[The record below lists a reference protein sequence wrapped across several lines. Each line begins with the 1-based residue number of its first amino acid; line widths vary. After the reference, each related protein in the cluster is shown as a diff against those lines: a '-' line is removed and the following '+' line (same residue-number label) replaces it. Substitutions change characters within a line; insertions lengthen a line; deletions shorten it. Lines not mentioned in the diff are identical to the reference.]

1 MKLISNFVR
10 DPLVLNPAVLS
21 DHSGMGKIIVCKYM
35 ILTQSQKSGIIYTL
49 LIHAGILLFL
59 LMLTLSADIKF
70 QTDDGLLVDF
80 GYSENG
86 KGEEEP
92 SAVYS
97 KNDNIYKPPV
107 QADQKATTT
116 PPKFAPAD
124 IKEEDLLTQNHEPS
138 IALHT
143 TKKETKIKEK
153 KRPDP
158 SVEIEKKQKQAQI
171 AQQQIEAQNLQ
182 KKLKEEKMIGNIN
195 SRVKNAF
202 GGGLTDN
209 GSTSKGEGITFGTGN
224 QGDPNGQPGVKR
236 YGPGGGTG
244 NGVSYNLSGR
254 QARSLPKPAY
264 PGNEGGIVVVEVT
277 VDKLGKVSAVRGGIF
292 GSTSSDPDL
301 LDAATKAA
309 RAAKFNVDDNAPA
322 FQKGTITYH
331 FVLQ

>member
-1 MKLISNFVR
+1 M
-10 DPLVLNPAVLS
+10 
-21 DHSGMGKIIVCKYM
+21 
-35 ILTQSQKSGIIYTL
+35 TWTESQRSGIIYTV
-49 LIHAGILLFL
+49 LIHACILLFL
-59 LMLTLSADIKF
+59 LMLTLSTDIPP
-70 QTDDGLLVDF
+70 TSTEGLLVDF
-80 GYSENG
+80 GYSETG

-97 KNDNIYKPPV
+97 KNDNLYKPPV
-107 QADQKATTT
+107 QVSQKATSTAQ
-116 PPKFAPAD
+116 PQIKSSE
-124 IKEEDLLTQNHEPS
+124 IKEEDLLTQDLEPT
-138 IALHT
+138 IALRS
-143 TKKETKIKEK
+143 KKTEKKIIEKKTPDPAIELEK
-153 KRPDP
+153 KR
-158 SVEIEKKQKQAQI
+158 KQEEI
-171 AQQQIEAQNLQ
+171 AQQKLDEQNLQ
-182 KKLKEEKMIGNIN
+182 KKMKEEQMIGNIN

-209 GSTSKGEGITFGTGN
+209 GSTSQGEGNTYGPGN

-244 NGVSYNLSGR
+244 NNISYNLSGR

-277 VDKLGKVSAVRGGIF
+277 VDKLGKVSAVRAGIF

-301 LDAATKAA
+301 LEAATKAA

>member
-1 MKLISNFVR
+1 MT
-10 DPLVLNPAVLS
+10 
-21 DHSGMGKIIVCKYM
+21 
-35 ILTQSQKSGIIYTL
+35 LTVSQRNGIIYTI

-59 LMLTLSADIKF
+59 LMLTMSADNIF
-70 QTDDGLLVDF
+70 QSDEGLLVDF

-107 QADQKATTT
+107 QASQKATNT
-116 PPKFAPAD
+116 PAIQLKQAE
-124 IKEEDLLTQNHEPS
+124 IKPENLLTQEHEPS
-138 IALHT
+138 IAMHT
-143 TKKETKIKEK
+143 SPKVEK
-153 KRPDP
+153 KVVEKKKPDP
-158 SVEIEKKQKQAQI
+158 AIEAEKQLKREQLAQQKAEEQKLQEQKKQEQ
-171 AQQQIEAQNLQ
+171 
-182 KKLKEEKMIGNIN
+182 MIGNIN

-209 GSTSKGEGITFGTGN
+209 GSTSKGEGITYGPGN

-244 NGVSYNLSGR
+244 DNISYNLSGR
-254 QARSLPKPAY
+254 QSRSLPKPAY
-264 PGNEGGIVVVEVT
+264 PGNEGGKVVVEVT
-277 VDKLGKVSAVRGGIF
+277 VDKLGKVTAVRGGVF
-292 GSTSSDPDL
+292 GSNTSNPDL
-301 LDAATKAA
+301 MEAATKAA

-322 FQKGTITYH
+322 FQKGTITYN

>member
-1 MKLISNFVR
+1 MT
-10 DPLVLNPAVLS
+10 LS
-21 DHSGMGKIIVCKYM
+21 EG
-35 ILTQSQKSGIIYTL
+35 QKSGIIYTL
-49 LIHAGILLFL
+49 LIHAGIVILL
-59 LMLTLSADIKF
+59 LMLKLSVDLKL
-70 QTDDGLLVDF
+70 QTDEGLLVDF

-92 SAVYS
+92 SAVFS

-107 QADQKATTT
+107 QASQKATNIPTVQF
-116 PPKFAPAD
+116 KQSD
-124 IKEEDLLTQNHEPS
+124 IKPENLLTQEHEPS

-143 TKKETKIKEK
+143 SPKVQKKAVEK
-153 KRPDP
+153 KKPDP
-158 SVEIEKKQKQAQI
+158 VIEAEKQQKREQLAQQKAEEQKLLEKKQQEQ
-171 AQQQIEAQNLQ
+171 
-182 KKLKEEKMIGNIN
+182 MIGNIN
-195 SRVKNAF
+195 SRAKNAF

-209 GSTSKGEGITFGTGN
+209 GSSSKGEGITYGPGN

-244 NGVSYNLSGR
+244 NGISYNLSGR
-254 QARSLPKPAY
+254 QKLSLPKPAY

-277 VDKLGKVSAVRGGIF
+277 VDKLGKVSAVRAGIF

-301 LDAATKAA
+301 LEAASKAA

>member
-1 MKLISNFVR
+1 MTV
-10 DPLVLNPAVLS
+10 
-21 DHSGMGKIIVCKYM
+21 
-35 ILTQSQKSGIIYTL
+35 
-49 LIHAGILLFL
+49 LIHAVVLLCL
-59 LMLTLSADIKF
+59 LMLKLSADRLL
-70 QTDDGLLVDF
+70 QTDEGLLVDF
-80 GYSENG
+80 GYSDTG
-86 KGEEEP
+86 QGEEEP

-97 KNDNIYKPPV
+97 KNDNLYKPPV
-107 QADQKATTT
+107 QVSQKATTT
-116 PPKFAPAD
+116 AAPKFTPAE
-124 IKEEDLLTQNHEPS
+124 IKQEDLLTQDHEPS
-138 IALHT
+138 IALQS
-143 TKKETKIKEK
+143 KKVQKKVVEK
-153 KRPDP
+153 AKPDP
-158 SVEIEKKQKQAQI
+158 SVELEKKRKQEQI
-171 AQQQIEAQNLQ
+171 AQQKAEEMNLQ
-182 KKLKEEKMIGNIN
+182 KKLKEDQMIGNIN

-209 GSTSKGEGITFGTGN
+209 GSTSKGEGITYGPGN

-244 NGVSYNLSGR
+244 NNISFNLSGR

-292 GSTSSDPDL
+292 GSTSTDPDL
-301 LDAATKAA
+301 LEAATKAA

>member
-1 MKLISNFVR
+1 M
-10 DPLVLNPAVLS
+10 
-21 DHSGMGKIIVCKYM
+21 
-35 ILTQSQKSGIIYTL
+35 TWTESQRSGIIYTV
-49 LIHAGILLFL
+49 LIHACILLFL
-59 LMLTLSADIKF
+59 LMLTLSTDIPP
-70 QTDDGLLVDF
+70 TSTEGLLVDF
-80 GYSENG
+80 GYSETG

-97 KNDNIYKPPV
+97 KNDNLYKPPV
-107 QADQKATTT
+107 QVSQKATSTAQ
-116 PPKFAPAD
+116 PQIKSGD
-124 IKEEDLLTQNHEPS
+124 IKEEDLLTQDQEAT
-138 IALHT
+138 IALRS
-143 TKKETKIKEK
+143 KKVEKKIVEKKTPDPAIELEK
-153 KRPDP
+153 KR
-158 SVEIEKKQKQAQI
+158 KQEEI
-171 AQQQIEAQNLQ
+171 AQQKLEEQNLQ
-182 KKLKEEKMIGNIN
+182 KKMKEEQMIGNIN

-209 GSTSKGEGITFGTGN
+209 GSTSQGEGNTYGPGN

-244 NGVSYNLSGR
+244 NNISYNLSGR
-254 QARSLPKPAY
+254 QARFLPKPAY

-277 VDKLGKVSAVRGGIF
+277 VDKLGKVSAVRAGIF

-301 LDAATKAA
+301 LEAATKAA

>member
-1 MKLISNFVR
+1 MT
-10 DPLVLNPAVLS
+10 LS
-21 DHSGMGKIIVCKYM
+21 EN
-35 ILTQSQKSGIIYTL
+35 QRNGIIYTL
-49 LIHAGILLFL
+49 LIHGGILIFL
-59 LMLTLSADIKF
+59 LMLKLSVDMKF
-70 QTDDGLLVDF
+70 QTDEGLLVDF
-80 GYSENG
+80 GYSDNG

-97 KNDNIYKPPV
+97 KNDNLYKPPV
-107 QADQKATTT
+107 QVTQKAAIT
-116 PPKFAPAD
+116 APAILKSTE
-124 IKEEDLLTQNHEPS
+124 IKEEDLLTQDHEPS
-138 IALHT
+138 VALHT
-143 TKKETKIKEK
+143 AKKDTKVVKKEKPDPAVELEK
-153 KRPDP
+153 KR
-158 SVEIEKKQKQAQI
+158 KQELI
-171 AQQQIEAQNLQ
+171 AQQRIEEQNQQ
-182 KKLKEEKMIGNIN
+182 KKLQEEKMIGNIN

-209 GSTSKGEGITFGTGN
+209 GSTSKGEGITYGPGN

-254 QARSLPKPAY
+254 SARSMPKPAY

-277 VDKLGKVSAVRGGIF
+277 VDKLGKVTAVRGGIF

-301 LDAATKAA
+301 VDAATKAA
-309 RAAKFNVDDNAPA
+309 RAARFNVDDNAPA

>member
-1 MKLISNFVR
+1 MT
-10 DPLVLNPAVLS
+10 LS
-21 DHSGMGKIIVCKYM
+21 G
-35 ILTQSQKSGIIYTL
+35 SQRSGIIYTL
-49 LIHAGILLFL
+49 LIHAGILLL
-59 LMLTLSADIKF
+59 LMMLTLSVDLKF
-70 QTDDGLLVDF
+70 NTDDGLLVDF

-92 SAVYS
+92 SATYA
-97 KNDNIYKPPV
+97 KNDNLYKPPV
-107 QADQKATTT
+107 QVSQKATTVAQPRLKT
-116 PPKFAPAD
+116 TE
-124 IKEEDLLTQNHEPS
+124 IKEEDLLTQEHEPS
-138 IALHT
+138 VALP
-143 TKKETKIKEK
+143 TKKSTEKKVVVKKLPDPAVAIEKQKRLEQIAREKVEEQNRQQKIKE
-153 KRPDP
+153 
-158 SVEIEKKQKQAQI
+158 EQ
-171 AQQQIEAQNLQ
+171 
-182 KKLKEEKMIGNIN
+182 MIGNIN

-209 GSTSKGEGITFGTGN
+209 GSTSKGEGITYGPGN

-244 NGVSYNLSGR
+244 NGISYNLSGR

-277 VDKLGKVSAVRGGIF
+277 VDKLGKVSAVRPGIF

-301 LDAATKAA
+301 LEAATKAA

>member
-1 MKLISNFVR
+1 MTITESQR
-10 DPLVLNPAVLS
+10 TGILS
-21 DHSGMGKIIVCKYM
+21 A
-35 ILTQSQKSGIIYTL
+35 L
-49 LIHAGILLFL
+49 LIHAVILILL
-59 LMLTLSADIKF
+59 LMLKLSVDIKL
-70 QTDDGLLVDF
+70 QKDDGLLVDF

-107 QADQKATTT
+107 QVAQKATTIVS
-116 PPKFAPAD
+116 PKTKSTE
-124 IKEEDLLTQNHEPS
+124 ITEEELLTQDHEPS
-138 IALHT
+138 VALHT
-143 TKKETKIKEK
+143 TKKQQKTIEK
-153 KRPDP
+153 KKPDP
-158 SVEIEKKQKQAQI
+158 SVEIEKRRKQEQI
-171 AQQQIEAQNLQ
+171 AQQKLEEQNLQ
-182 KKLKEEKMIGNIN
+182 KKKQEEQMIGNIN

-209 GSTSKGEGITFGTGN
+209 GSTSTGEGITYGPGN

-236 YGPGGGTG
+236 YGPGGGIG
-244 NGVSYNLSGR
+244 NGPSYSLAGR
-254 QARSLPKPAY
+254 SARSLPKPAY

-277 VDKLGKVSAVRGGIF
+277 VDKLGKVSGVRAGIF

-301 LDAATKAA
+301 LEAATKAA

>member
-1 MKLISNFVR
+1 MT
-10 DPLVLNPAVLS
+10 LS
-21 DHSGMGKIIVCKYM
+21 E
-35 ILTQSQKSGIIYTL
+35 SQRNGIIYTL
-49 LIHAGILLFL
+49 LIHGGILIFL
-59 LMLTLSADIKF
+59 MMLKLSVDMKF
-70 QTDDGLLVDF
+70 QADEGLLVDF

-97 KNDNIYKPPV
+97 KNDNLYKPPV
-107 QADQKATTT
+107 QVTQKATIT
-116 PPKFAPAD
+116 APAILKSTE
-124 IKEEDLLTQNHEPS
+124 IKEEDLLTQDHEPS
-138 IALHT
+138 VALRT
-143 TKKETKIKEK
+143 AKKETKVVKKEKPDPAVELEK
-153 KRPDP
+153 KR
-158 SVEIEKKQKQAQI
+158 KQELI
-171 AQQQIEAQNLQ
+171 AQQRAEEQNLQ
-182 KKLKEEKMIGNIN
+182 KKLQEEKMIGNIN

-209 GSTSKGEGITFGTGN
+209 GSTSKGEGITYGPGN

-254 QARSLPKPAY
+254 SARSMPKPAY

-277 VDKLGKVSAVRGGIF
+277 VDKLGKVTAVRGGIF

-301 LDAATKAA
+301 VEAATKAA
-309 RAAKFNVDDNAPA
+309 RAARFNVDDNAPA

>member
-1 MKLISNFVR
+1 MT
-10 DPLVLNPAVLS
+10 
-21 DHSGMGKIIVCKYM
+21 
-35 ILTQSQKSGIIYTL
+35 LTESQRTGVIYTI

-59 LMLTLSADIKF
+59 LMLKLSVDMKF
-70 QTDDGLLVDF
+70 QSDEGLLVDF

-92 SAVYS
+92 SAVFS

-107 QADQKATTT
+107 QAVQKATI
-116 PPKFAPAD
+116 PPSPKFNATE
-124 IKEEDLLTQNHEPS
+124 IKAEDLLTQDHEPS

-143 TKKETKIKEK
+143 KKTQKKVIEK
-153 KRPDP
+153 RKLDP
-158 SVEIEKKQKQAQI
+158 SIEIEKRRKQEQI
-171 AQQQIEAQNLQ
+171 AQQRLEEQNSQ
-182 KKLKEEKMIGNIN
+182 KKLLEEKMIGNIN
-195 SRVKNAF
+195 SRAKNAF

-209 GSTSKGEGITFGTGN
+209 GSTSKGEGITYGPGN
-224 QGDPNGQPGVKR
+224 QGNPDGQPGVKR
-236 YGPGGGTG
+236 YGPGGGIG
-244 NGVSYNLSGR
+244 NGISYNLSGR

-292 GSTSSDPDL
+292 GSTSNDPDL
-301 LDAATKAA
+301 LEAATKAA
-309 RAAKFNVDDNAPA
+309 RAAKFNVDDNAPE

>member
-1 MKLISNFVR
+1 MT
-10 DPLVLNPAVLS
+10 LS
-21 DHSGMGKIIVCKYM
+21 E
-35 ILTQSQKSGIIYTL
+35 SQRTGIIYTI
-49 LIHAGILLFL
+49 LIHAGIFLLL
-59 LMLTLSADIKF
+59 LMLKLSADVLF
-70 QTDDGLLVDF
+70 QADEGLLVDF
-80 GYSENG
+80 GYSETG
-86 KGEEEP
+86 IGLEEP

-97 KNDNIYKPPV
+97 KNDNRYKPPV
-107 QADQKATTT
+107 QAAQKVTKTVL
-116 PPKFAPAD
+116 PASKE
-124 IKEEDLLTQNHEPS
+124 IKEEDLLTQDHEPAA
-138 IALHT
+138 ALHT
-143 TKKETKIKEK
+143 TKKTPKITEK
-153 KRPDP
+153 KKPDP
-158 SVEIEKKQKQAQI
+158 AAELEKKLKKEQL
-171 AQQQIEAQNLQ
+171 AQQQLEAQNLQ
-182 KKLKEEKMIGNIN
+182 KKQQQEQMIGNIN
-195 SRVKNAF
+195 SRAKNAF

-209 GSTSKGEGITFGTGN
+209 GSTSQGEGITYGPGN

-309 RAAKFNVDDNAPA
+309 KAAKFNVDDNAPA

>member
-1 MKLISNFVR
+1 MT
-10 DPLVLNPAVLS
+10 LS
-21 DHSGMGKIIVCKYM
+21 V
-35 ILTQSQKSGIIYTL
+35 SQRNGIIYTL
-49 LIHAGILLFL
+49 LVHGGILIFL
-59 LMLTLSADIKF
+59 LMLKLSVDMKF
-70 QTDDGLLVDF
+70 QADEGLLVDF
-80 GYSENG
+80 GYSETG

-97 KNDNIYKPPV
+97 KNDNLYKPPV
-107 QADQKATTT
+107 QASQKATNT
-116 PPKFAPAD
+116 PA
-124 IKEEDLLTQNHEPS
+124 IKLKQAEIKPENLLTQEHEPS

-143 TKKETKIKEK
+143 SPKVEK
-153 KRPDP
+153 KVVEKKKPDP
-158 SVEIEKKQKQAQI
+158 SIEIAKQQKREKL
-171 AQQQIEAQNLQ
+171 AQQQAEDQKLQ
-182 KKLKEEKMIGNIN
+182 QKLKQEQMIGNIN

-209 GSTSKGEGITFGTGN
+209 GSTSKGEGITYGPGN

-254 QARSLPKPAY
+254 SARSMPKPAY

-277 VDKLGKVSAVRGGIF
+277 VDKLGKVTAVRGGIF

-301 LDAATKAA
+301 VEAATKAA
-309 RAAKFNVDDNAPA
+309 RAARFNVDDNAPA